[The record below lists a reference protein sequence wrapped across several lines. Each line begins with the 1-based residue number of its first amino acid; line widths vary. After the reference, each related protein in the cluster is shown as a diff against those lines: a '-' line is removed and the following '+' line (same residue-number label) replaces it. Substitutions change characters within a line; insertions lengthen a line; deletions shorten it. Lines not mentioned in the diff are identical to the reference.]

1 MIYVLHGE
9 DDFSQKEFLDNLR
22 HEVGVPEL
30 LEANTSVL
38 AGGEL
43 TLAQLRDVCGV
54 VPFLAERR
62 LVVVKGL
69 LARFDSFRHRRRS
82 KRRSSEQDGLEEWAE
97 MAETLDHLPSTTDLV
112 FLENMIRR
120 GNPLLSNLASVAK
133 VREYRPLAGDILEE
147 WITKR
152 VSASG
157 GKIGKQAIRK
167 LVDLVGGNLWVLSRE
182 LEKLAIY
189 AGEVTIDEEM
199 VEVLVAYSRETN
211 VFRVVDAILG
221 GYSSDA
227 MRLVRLLRES
237 GAEVSYVIAML
248 ARQLRLILV
257 LQDLLARKVPR
268 GELGQRLGVAAEFAV
283 RRTEEQARLYT
294 EEQVFRM
301 YGQLLSTDLA
311 IKRGELGDQ
320 LALEMLVAQLSG
332 EVKGRTVMSNRTG
345 AH

>member
-1 MIYVLHGE
+1 VIYVLHGE

-22 HEVGVPEL
+22 DEVGVPEL

-43 TLAQLRDVCGV
+43 TLAQLRDVCAV

-69 LARFDSFRHRRRS
+69 LARFDSFRPRRRS
-82 KRRSSEQDGLEEWAE
+82 RRSSSGQDGLEEWAE
-97 MAETLDHLPSTTDLV
+97 LAETLGQLPSTTNLV
-112 FLENMIRR
+112 FLEGTIRR
-120 GNPLLSNLASVAK
+120 DNSLLSNLASVAK

-147 WITKR
+147 WIAKR
-152 VSASG
+152 VSGSG

-182 LEKLAIY
+182 LEKLDIY
-189 AGEVTIDEEM
+189 AGEVTINEGM
-199 VEVLVAYSRETN
+199 VEVLVSYSRETN

-221 GYSSDA
+221 GYSSNA
-227 MRLVRLLRES
+227 MRLVGLLRES

-248 ARQLRLILV
+248 ARQLRFILV
-257 LQDLLARKVPR
+257 LQELLARKVPR
-268 GELGQRLGVAAEFAV
+268 GELRQRLGVAAEFAV

-301 YGQLLSTDLA
+301 YRQLLSTDLT

>member
-1 MIYVLHGE
+1 VIYVLHGE

-22 HEVGVPEL
+22 DEVGVPEL

-43 TLAQLRDVCGV
+43 TLGQLRDVCGV

-69 LARFDSFRHRRRS
+69 LARFDSFRPRRRS
-82 KRRSSEQDGLEEWAE
+82 RRSSSGQDGLEKWAE
-97 MAETLDHLPSTTDLV
+97 LAETLGQLPPTTNLV
-112 FLENMIRR
+112 FLECTIRR
-120 GNPLLSNLASVAK
+120 DNPLLSNLASVAK

-152 VSASG
+152 VSGSG
-157 GKIGKQAIRK
+157 GKIGKQAVRK

-189 AGEVTIDEEM
+189 AGEVTIDEGM

-221 GYSSDA
+221 GYSSNA
-227 MRLVRLLRES
+227 MRLVGLLRES

-257 LQDLLARKVPR
+257 LQELLARKVPR

-301 YGQLLSTDLA
+301 YRQLLSTDLA

-345 AH
+345 VH